1 MATQPT
7 VNPLVGWED
16 SPTNAPDTS
25 KVALNSN
32 FTYPRVPQGTT
43 PFAATKEVANETI
56 YPEVSVPIKD
66 FPPYNLYNK
75 TESFVEPLLP
85 VSQSTTSGSQVGVY
99 DSSTPPE
106 ALSVH
111 TGSLEPTEAP
121 VVVMNANELPVV
133 PVEEVE
139 VLEIKQTPDWVVE
152 VPQRAQPL
160 ENNGVENIRIS
171 FIDKKKP
178 VPGVKEISIHPPG
191 EGNAENI
198 KISFIGNKTSTDGN
212 VLSLAPKGEE
222 HEKIRISF
230 EKEKGKAVAPVEV
243 PVLVHKTENAASI
256 GTPIVVHEN
265 EGPVVVEGPASTGVP
280 LVVHETENAAS
291 TGPPIV
297 VHENEGPVVAEG
309 PASNGVPLVVH
320 ETENAAST
328 GKPIVVHETKSPV
341 VAEGP
346 VSTGVPL
353 LVHETENAAAAG
365 VPSVVQEAKNVAPSA
380 APLVI
385 HGNESPLVVEGPVAV
400 ENAPQPSTIA
410 HILAT
415 QAPPMPTGSGV
426 VNPFEGGVV
435 DHIIKNA
442 TNMVPTTPN
451 QNLTVNFMNNA
462 VTAGPVT
469 QQPHVTLQQQR
480 K

>member
-7 VNPLVGWED
+7 VNPLVGWEN

-66 FPPYNLYNK
+66 FPSYNLYNK
-75 TESFVEPLLP
+75 TESFVEPMLP

-111 TGSLEPTEAP
+111 TGSLEPTGAP

-256 GTPIVVHEN
+256 ATPIVVDEN

-291 TGPPIV
+291 TGTPIV
-297 VHENEGPVVAEG
+297 VHENEGPVVVEG
-309 PASNGVPLVVH
+309 PASTGLPLAVH
-320 ETENAAST
+320 ETENAASM

-346 VSTGVPL
+346 VSTGAPL

-400 ENAPQPSTIA
+400 ENTPQTSAAA
-410 HILAT
+410 HVLAT

-442 TNMVPTTPN
+442 TNMVPTAPN

-469 QQPHVTLQQQR
+469 QQPQVTLQQQR

>member
-7 VNPLVGWED
+7 VNPLVGWEN
-16 SPTNAPDTS
+16 SPTTALDTS

-32 FTYPRVPQGTT
+32 FTYPRAPQGTT

-66 FPPYNLYNK
+66 FPSYNLYNK
-75 TESFVEPLLP
+75 TESFVEPMLP
-85 VSQSTTSGSQVGVY
+85 VAQSTTSGSQVGVY
-99 DSSTPPE
+99 DSSTPQE
-106 ALSVH
+106 ALPVH
-111 TGSLEPTEAP
+111 TGTLEPTEAP

-133 PVEEVE
+133 PVEEME

-152 VPQRAQPL
+152 VPQTAQPL
-160 ENNGVENIRIS
+160 GNNGVENIRIS
-171 FIDKKKP
+171 FIEKKKP

-198 KISFIGNKTSTDGN
+198 KISFIGNKTSTEEN
-212 VLSLAPKGEE
+212 TLYLAPKGEE

-243 PVLVHKTENAASI
+243 PVVVHKTETAAST

-265 EGPVVVEGPASTGVP
+265 EGPVVV
-280 LVVHETENAAS
+280 
-291 TGPPIV
+291 
-297 VHENEGPVVAEG
+297 EG

-328 GKPIVVHETKSPV
+328 GQPIVVHETKSPV

-346 VSTGVPL
+346 VSIGVPL

-365 VPSVVQEAKNVAPSA
+365 VPSVVHEAKNVAPSE

-400 ENAPQPSTIA
+400 ENAPQTSATA

-415 QAPPMPTGSGV
+415 QAPPMPTGPGV

-435 DHIIKNA
+435 DHIINNA
-442 TNMVPTTPN
+442 TNMVPTAPN
-451 QNLTVNFMNNA
+451 QNVTVSFMNNA
-462 VTAGPVT
+462 VTAGYVT

>member
-7 VNPLVGWED
+7 VNPLVGWEN
-16 SPTNAPDTS
+16 SPTTALDTS

-32 FTYPRVPQGTT
+32 FTYPRAPQGTT

-66 FPPYNLYNK
+66 FPSYNLYNK
-75 TESFVEPLLP
+75 TESFVEPMLP
-85 VSQSTTSGSQVGVY
+85 VAQSTTSGSQVGVY
-99 DSSTPPE
+99 DSSTPQE
-106 ALSVH
+106 ALPVH
-111 TGSLEPTEAP
+111 TGTLEPTEAP

-133 PVEEVE
+133 PVEEME

-152 VPQRAQPL
+152 VPQTAQPL

-171 FIDKKKP
+171 FIEKKKP

-198 KISFIGNKTSTDGN
+198 KISFIGNKTSTEEN
-212 VLSLAPKGEE
+212 TLYLAPKGEE

-243 PVLVHKTENAASI
+243 PVVVHKTETAAST

-265 EGPVVVEGPASTGVP
+265 EGPVVVEGPASNGVP

-291 TGPPIV
+291 TGQPIV
-297 VHENEGPVVAEG
+297 VHETKSPVVAEG
-309 PASNGVPLVVH
+309 PVSTEVPLVVH

-365 VPSVVQEAKNVAPSA
+365 VPSVVHEAKNVAPSE

-400 ENAPQPSTIA
+400 ENAPQTSATA
-410 HILAT
+410 HILAA
-415 QAPPMPTGSGV
+415 QAPPMPTGPGV

-435 DHIIKNA
+435 DHIINNA
-442 TNMVPTTPN
+442 TNMVPTAPN
-451 QNLTVNFMNNA
+451 QNVTVNFMNNA
-462 VTAGPVT
+462 VTAGYVT

>member
-7 VNPLVGWED
+7 VNPLVGWEN
-16 SPTNAPDTS
+16 SPTTAPDTS

-43 PFAATKEVANETI
+43 PFVATKDVGNETI

-66 FPPYNLYNK
+66 FPSYNLYNK
-75 TESFVEPLLP
+75 TEGFVEPMLP

-99 DSSTPPE
+99 DSSTPQE
-106 ALSVH
+106 ALPVQ
-111 TGSLEPTEAP
+111 TGTLEPTEAP
-121 VVVMNANELPVV
+121 VVVMNANELPVL
-133 PVEEVE
+133 PVEEME

-152 VPQRAQPL
+152 VPHRAQPL

-171 FIDKKKP
+171 FIEKKKP

-191 EGNAENI
+191 EGNAENV

-212 VLSLAPKGEE
+212 ALSLAPNGEE

-230 EKEKGKAVAPVEV
+230 EKEKENAVAPVEV
-243 PVLVHKTENAASI
+243 PVVVHETENVAST

-265 EGPVVVEGPASTGVP
+265 EGPVVVESPASTGVPLLVHETENAASIGRPIVVHGNESPVVAEGPVSTGVP

-291 TGPPIV
+291 IGRPIV
-297 VHENEGPVVAEG
+297 VHGNE
-309 PASNGVPLVVH
+309 
-320 ETENAAST
+320 
-328 GKPIVVHETKSPV
+328 SPV

-353 LVHETENAAAAG
+353 VVHETENAAAAG
-365 VPSVVQEAKNVAPSA
+365 IPSVVHEAKNVAPSA
-380 APLVI
+380 APLVV

-400 ENAPQPSTIA
+400 ENAPQTSATA

-415 QAPPMPTGSGV
+415 QAPPMPTGPGV

-442 TNMVPTTPN
+442 TNMGPAAPN
-451 QNLTVNFMNNA
+451 QNVTVDFMNNA
-462 VTAGPVT
+462 ITTGSVT

>member
-7 VNPLVGWED
+7 VNPLVGWEN
-16 SPTNAPDTS
+16 SPTTAPDTS

-66 FPPYNLYNK
+66 FPSYNLYNK
-75 TESFVEPLLP
+75 TESFVEPMLP

-111 TGSLEPTEAP
+111 TGSLEPTGAP

-243 PVLVHKTENAASI
+243 PVLVHKTENAAST

-265 EGPVVVEGPASTGVP
+265 EGPVVVEGPASTGLP
-280 LVVHETENAAS
+280 LAVHETENAAS
-291 TGPPIV
+291 M
-297 VHENEGPVVAEG
+297 
-309 PASNGVPLVVH
+309 
-320 ETENAAST
+320 

-346 VSTGVPL
+346 VSTGAPL

-400 ENAPQPSTIA
+400 ENTPQTSATA
-410 HILAT
+410 HVLAT

-442 TNMVPTTPN
+442 TNMVPTAPN

>member
-7 VNPLVGWED
+7 VNPLVRWEN
-16 SPTNAPDTS
+16 SPTTAPDTS
-25 KVALNSN
+25 KVAVNSN

-43 PFAATKEVANETI
+43 PFVATKEVANETI

-66 FPPYNLYNK
+66 FPSYNLYNK
-75 TESFVEPLLP
+75 TEGFVEPMLP

-99 DSSTPPE
+99 DSSTPQE
-106 ALSVH
+106 ALPVQ
-111 TGSLEPTEAP
+111 TGTLEPTEAP
-121 VVVMNANELPVV
+121 VVVMNANELPVL
-133 PVEEVE
+133 PVEEME

-171 FIDKKKP
+171 FIEKTKP

-191 EGNAENI
+191 KGNAENI

-212 VLSLAPKGEE
+212 VLSLAPNGEE

-230 EKEKGKAVAPVEV
+230 EKEKEKAVAPVEV
-243 PVLVHKTENAASI
+243 PVVVHETENIAST

-280 LVVHETENAAS
+280 LAVHETENAAS
-291 TGPPIV
+291 I
-297 VHENEGPVVAEG
+297 
-309 PASNGVPLVVH
+309 
-320 ETENAAST
+320 
-328 GKPIVVHETKSPV
+328 GKPIVVHGNESPV

-353 LVHETENAAAAG
+353 VVHETENAASIGKPIVVHGNESPVVAEGPASTGLPLLVHETENAAAAG
-365 VPSVVQEAKNVAPSA
+365 IPSVVHEAKNVAPSA
-380 APLVI
+380 APLVV

-400 ENAPQPSTIA
+400 ENAPQTSATA

-415 QAPPMPTGSGV
+415 QAPPMPTGPGV

-442 TNMVPTTPN
+442 TNMGPAAPN
-451 QNLTVNFMNNA
+451 QNVTVDFMNNA
-462 VTAGPVT
+462 ITTGSVT

>member
-7 VNPLVGWED
+7 VNPLVGWEN
-16 SPTNAPDTS
+16 SPTTAPDTS

-43 PFAATKEVANETI
+43 PFVATKEVANETI

-66 FPPYNLYNK
+66 FPSYNLYNK
-75 TESFVEPLLP
+75 TEGIVEPMLP

-99 DSSTPPE
+99 DSSTPQETLP
-106 ALSVH
+106 VH
-111 TGSLEPTEAP
+111 TGTLEPTEAP
-121 VVVMNANELPVV
+121 VVVMNANELPVL
-133 PVEEVE
+133 PVEEME

-171 FIDKKKP
+171 FIEKKKP
-178 VPGVKEISIHPPG
+178 VPGVKEISIQPPG

-198 KISFIGNKTSTDGN
+198 KISFIGNKTSTHGN
-212 VLSLAPKGEE
+212 ALSLAPNGEE

-230 EKEKGKAVAPVEV
+230 EKEKEKAVAPVEV
-243 PVLVHKTENAASI
+243 PVVVHETENVAST

-265 EGPVVVEGPASTGVP
+265 EGPVVVEGPTSTGVPLAVHETENAASIEKPIVVHGNESPVVP
-280 LVVHETENAAS
+280 LVVHETENTAS
-291 TGPPIV
+291 IGRPIV
-297 VHENEGPVVAEG
+297 VHGNESPVVAEG
-309 PASNGVPLVVH
+309 PASTGVPLV
-320 ETENAAST
+320 
-328 GKPIVVHETKSPV
+328 I
-341 VAEGP
+341 
-346 VSTGVPL
+346 
-353 LVHETENAAAAG
+353 HETENAAAAG
-365 VPSVVQEAKNVAPSA
+365 VPSMVHEAKNVAPSA
-380 APLVI
+380 APLVV

-400 ENAPQPSTIA
+400 ENAPQTSATA

-415 QAPPMPTGSGV
+415 QAPPMPTGPGV

-442 TNMVPTTPN
+442 TNMAPAAPN
-451 QNLTVNFMNNA
+451 QNVTVDFMNNA
-462 VTAGPVT
+462 ITTGSVT

>member
-7 VNPLVGWED
+7 VNPLVGWEN
-16 SPTNAPDTS
+16 SPTSAPDTS

-56 YPEVSVPIKD
+56 YPDVSVPIKD
-66 FPPYNLYNK
+66 FPSYNLYNK
-75 TESFVEPLLP
+75 TESFVEPMLP

-291 TGPPIV
+291 TG
-297 VHENEGPVVAEG
+297 
-309 PASNGVPLVVH
+309 
-320 ETENAAST
+320 
-328 GKPIVVHETKSPV
+328 KPIVLHETKSPV

-353 LVHETENAAAAG
+353 LVHETENAAAAV
-365 VPSVVQEAKNVAPSA
+365 VPSVVQEAKNVAQSA

-400 ENAPQPSTIA
+400 ENAPQPSAIA

-442 TNMVPTTPN
+442 TNMVPTAPN

>member
-7 VNPLVGWED
+7 VNPLVGWEN
-16 SPTNAPDTS
+16 SPTSAPDTS

-66 FPPYNLYNK
+66 FPSYNVYNK
-75 TESFVEPLLP
+75 TESFVEPMLP

-99 DSSTPPE
+99 DSSTPQE

-111 TGSLEPTEAP
+111 TGTLEPTEAP

-152 VPQRAQPL
+152 VPQRTQPL

-230 EKEKGKAVAPVEV
+230 EKEKEKAVAPVEV
-243 PVLVHKTENAASI
+243 PVVVQKTENAAST
-256 GTPIVVHEN
+256 GTPIIVHEN
-265 EGPVVVEGPASTGVP
+265 EGPVVVEGPAPTGVP

-291 TGPPIV
+291 TG
-297 VHENEGPVVAEG
+297 
-309 PASNGVPLVVH
+309 
-320 ETENAAST
+320 T
-328 GKPIVVHETKSPV
+328 PIVVHETNSPV
-341 VAEGP
+341 VAESP
-346 VSTGVPL
+346 VSAGVPL

-365 VPSVVQEAKNVAPSA
+365 VPSVVIHEAKNVAPSA
-380 APLVI
+380 VPLVV

-400 ENAPQPSTIA
+400 ENAPQTSATG

-415 QAPPMPTGSGV
+415 QAPPMPTGPGV

-442 TNMVPTTPN
+442 TNMVPTAPN
-451 QNLTVNFMNNA
+451 QNVTVNFMNNA
-462 VTAGPVT
+462 VTAGSVT

>member
-7 VNPLVGWED
+7 VNPLVGWEN
-16 SPTNAPDTS
+16 SPTTAPDTS

-66 FPPYNLYNK
+66 FPSYNVYNK
-75 TESFVEPLLP
+75 TESFVEPMLP

-99 DSSTPPE
+99 DSSTPQE

-111 TGSLEPTEAP
+111 TGTLEPTEAP

-152 VPQRAQPL
+152 VPQRTQPL

-230 EKEKGKAVAPVEV
+230 EKEKEKAVAPVEV
-243 PVLVHKTENAASI
+243 PVVVHKTENAASI
-256 GTPIVVHEN
+256 GTPIVVHQN
-265 EGPVVVEGPASTGVP
+265 EGPVVVEGPAPTGVP

-291 TGPPIV
+291 TG
-297 VHENEGPVVAEG
+297 
-309 PASNGVPLVVH
+309 
-320 ETENAAST
+320 T
-328 GKPIVVHETKSPV
+328 PIVVHETNSPV
-341 VAEGP
+341 VAESP
-346 VSTGVPL
+346 VSAGVPL

-365 VPSVVQEAKNVAPSA
+365 VPSVIHEAKNVAPSA
-380 APLVI
+380 APLVV

-400 ENAPQPSTIA
+400 ENAPQTSATA

-415 QAPPMPTGSGV
+415 QAPPMPTGPGV

-442 TNMVPTTPN
+442 TNMVPTAPN
-451 QNLTVNFMNNA
+451 QNVTVNFMNNA
-462 VTAGPVT
+462 VTAGSVT

>member
-7 VNPLVGWED
+7 VNPLVGWEN
-16 SPTNAPDTS
+16 SPTTAPDTS

-66 FPPYNLYNK
+66 FPSYNLYNK
-75 TESFVEPLLP
+75 TESFVEPMLP

-111 TGSLEPTEAP
+111 TGSLEPTGAP

-291 TGPPIV
+291 TG
-297 VHENEGPVVAEG
+297 
-309 PASNGVPLVVH
+309 
-320 ETENAAST
+320 
-328 GKPIVVHETKSPV
+328 KPIVLHETKSPV

-353 LVHETENAAAAG
+353 LVHGTENAAAAG

-400 ENAPQPSTIA
+400 ENAPQPSAIA

-442 TNMVPTTPN
+442 TNMVPTAPN
-451 QNLTVNFMNNA
+451 QNVTVNFMNNA

>member
-7 VNPLVGWED
+7 VNPLVGWEN
-16 SPTNAPDTS
+16 SPTTAPDTS

-66 FPPYNLYNK
+66 FPSYNLYNK
-75 TESFVEPLLP
+75 TESFVEPMLP

-111 TGSLEPTEAP
+111 TGSLEPTGAP

-265 EGPVVVEGPASTGVP
+265 EGPVV
-280 LVVHETENAAS
+280 
-291 TGPPIV
+291 
-297 VHENEGPVVAEG
+297 AEG

-400 ENAPQPSTIA
+400 ENAPQPSAIA

-442 TNMVPTTPN
+442 TNMVPTAPN